1 MDHHD
6 LPAGFVAPL
15 VNTHSPV
22 RSLDIS
28 GAGEEVW
35 RVRKGGDLGLG
46 EVGDLG
52 GEGRWGGITG
62 FWVGHGLL
70 REGK

>member
-6 LPAGFVAPL
+6 LPPGLVSPL

-35 RVRKGGDLGLG
+35 RVRESSDLGSG

-52 GEGRWGGITG
+52 GEGGWGGRAG

-70 REGK
+70 KEGK